1 MAAYT
6 LFCAPDTYAMGA
18 HAVLEEAGADYALRW
33 VRIFTETP
41 DPDFLAASP
50 HCRTPALDGPDGP
63 VFETGAVALY
73 IAERH
78 PQAGLAIPPGDARRG
93 RFLQWIHYLASTL
106 QPDVILQYHPEF
118 YFGEP
123 DLQARLKAASLL
135 RLRGVFDT
143 LEAALADGPFFF
155 GARPTVPDY
164 LLALQ
169 TVWDVIFPEG
179 GVAAYPN
186 LARQRDAVCARP
198 AVGRVLRQHR
208 EEHARRNAQ
217 SPQK

>member
-1 MAAYT
+1 MADYT

-18 HAVLEEAGADYALRW
+18 HAVLEETGAEYAIRW
-33 VRIFTETP
+33 IRIFTDTP

-50 HCRTPALDGPDGP
+50 HCRTPALDGPDGT

-73 IAERH
+73 VAERH
-78 PQAGLAIPPGDARRG
+78 PQAGLVIPPGDARRG

-118 YFGEP
+118 YFSDP
-123 DLQARLKAASLL
+123 ALQDRLKAASMI

-143 LEAALADGPFFF
+143 LDSALADGPFLF
-155 GARPTVPDY
+155 GDRPTVPDY

-169 TVWDVIFPEG
+169 TIWDVIFPEG
-179 GVAAYPN
+179 DITAYPN
-186 LARQRDAVCARP
+186 LARQREAVCARP
-198 AVGRVLRQHR
+198 AVQRVLAQHR
-208 EEHARRNAQ
+208 EEYARRNAQ
-217 SPQK
+217 SSGK